1 MQQNDLLN
9 ERDNETRLAVANIQ
23 AQNKVDLKYIED
35 DDFQRQSSQEELMEK
50 MRQFDEQMKLENEK
64 LQHLIDDDREKNDIQ
79 RKKIQSD
86 ERIKKQQLNNKKQ
99 NNKK

>member
-1 MQQNDLLN
+1 MLN

-23 AQNKVDLKYIED
+23 AQNKVDLKYMED

-50 MRQFDEQMKLENEK
+50 MRQFDEQMKLENDK

-86 ERIKKQQLNNKKQ
+86 ERIKKEQIRKQ
-99 NNKK
+99 NQNKNK